1 MSYIQD
7 AFNLTREPFQ
17 KNISRECLFQSK
29 SMRNALNRLQVA
41 VETQSFAVFTGE
53 VGLGKTTAIRCLK
66 ESLKDSEYEFLYI
79 SDSKVSPKWL
89 YSTFLAQ
96 LGVEPRL
103 YNGNCKRLFLN
114 QLKMIRD
121 TQHKKVIAVADECHL
136 WSNDVLEELRFLLN
150 EDFDS
155 KNPLTLILV
164 GQNELWEKLNM
175 IRCRAIRQ
183 RVDLNIYVCNLDK
196 TEIEGYIK
204 AHLKYAGASEEVE
217 LFDKAASEA
226 IYDYSFGVPRLVNK
240 ICKHSLLR
248 AIASKSQLV
257 TEQIIKDTMSF
268 ELKSLSDEREQSLMF
283 NGEQY
288 VE

>member
-1 MSYIQD
+1 M
-7 AFNLTREPFQ
+7 Q
-17 KNISRECLFQSK
+17 K
-29 SMRNALNRLQVA
+29 
-41 VETQSFAVFTGE
+41 
-53 VGLGKTTAIRCLK
+53 
-66 ESLKDSEYEFLYI
+66 
-79 SDSKVSPKWL
+79 
-89 YSTFLAQ
+89 
-96 LGVEPRL
+96 
-103 YNGNCKRLFLN
+103 
-114 QLKMIRD
+114 
-121 TQHKKVIAVADECHL
+121 
-136 WSNDVLEELRFLLN
+136 LR
-150 EDFDS
+150 
-155 KNPLTLILV
+155 TLILV

-217 LFDKAASEA
+217 LFDKAAIEA

-248 AIASKSQLV
+248 AIASKSTVV